1 MHPFTPDLTG
11 LTDEELTEKINE
23 LYSKMRMLA
32 GNPPVYQQL
41 MSLLD
46 DYKNE
51 QTLRMNKQR
60 EELDEKLSKKVDIG
74 KNNNG

>member
-51 QTLRMNKQR
+51 QTLRMNKQH